1 MKQSYYRNSRE
12 LEKRDVATNRL
23 EKNKENKKMLTEY
36 KKDIFFKTG
45 NEYFFKM
52 NSTYKD
58 KNRNICKKEKI
69 IKDEIK
75 KELLFVRMELRRCNN
90 KVRKHLHKP
99 IGTYINFD
107 DESVQENMIDFNK
120 SMDIINPYK
129 EYINK
134 LEEQQNELTNKLN
147 SIKNK

>member
-75 KELLFVRMELRRCNN
+75 K
-90 KVRKHLHKP
+90 
-99 IGTYINFD
+99 NF
-107 DESVQENMIDFNK
+107 F
-120 SMDIINPYK
+120 
-129 EYINK
+129 
-134 LEEQQNELTNKLN
+134 L
-147 SIKNK
+147 